1 MQSTE
6 KMTPQGKNSKYSLKE
21 LARDRPQESWKD
33 KTGRPITTGREEF

>member
-1 MQSTE
+1 MRLLFIQSTE
-6 KMTPQGKNSKYSLKE
+6 KMTEKYSLKE